1 MAAYGSR
8 PYLLQ
13 EAIMPHPDTITISID
28 RNLAEDERESLLLTL
43 RDHAEIQ
50 AAEPRDLTAALL
62 VFVAVMKGIGAVA
75 GGAAAVL
82 TLAEKI
88 KAWRDRARA
97 CGVEPKVQLDRPD
110 RPRLDLTTASDA
122 EVSAW
127 FQDNPRAC

>member
-1 MAAYGSR
+1 
-8 PYLLQ
+8 
-13 EAIMPHPDTITISID
+13 
-28 RNLAEDERESLLLTL
+28 
-43 RDHAEIQ
+43 
-50 AAEPRDLTAALL
+50 
-62 VFVAVMKGIGAVA
+62 
-75 GGAAAVL
+75 VL

>member
-1 MAAYGSR
+1 
-8 PYLLQ
+8 
-13 EAIMPHPDTITISID
+13 MPHPDTITISID

-97 CGVEPKVQLDRPD
+97 RGVEPKGQLDRPD